1 MLKCSC
7 VYMFTYLVDHM
18 LTCLLPLMMFIC
30 LLALML
36 GSNALIITCF
46 YVHVLRKSFAHM
58 CTCLDDRM
66 LPCLPTL
73 TMMPMC
79 PHAHMLLYLCA
90 CILPFTCWYSLM
102 LKF

>member
-1 MLKCSC
+1 
-7 VYMFTYLVDHM
+7 MFTYLVDHM

-36 GSNALIITCF
+36 GSNALMITCF

-66 LPCLPTL
+66 LPCLPAL
-73 TMMPMC
+73 TMTS
-79 PHAHMLLYLCA
+79 PHAYVPSCSYAFVLMCLYSPTHMLV
-90 CILPFTCWYSLM
+90 YSYA
-102 LKF
+102 